1 MKMNETSMPI
11 VNQASIEATSPGL
24 PIVSVR
30 AFIEATRDSGYKST
44 SAAIA
49 ELVDN
54 AIEANAEQITISIV
68 ETFIAGSR
76 TISISVLDNGSGMPR
91 QVLELALQFG
101 GSTRFGS
108 RKGLG
113 RYGMGLPNGSLS
125 QARRVEVISWER
137 PDEVWMS
144 YLDVDEIVIGK
155 ITSIPAPVKL
165 SPEALGVDEASGT
178 LVTLS
183 RCDRLDFKR
192 ANKLVSR
199 LKLDLGRLF
208 RCYLVQGGRISINGE
223 RLAPVDPTFLMPR
236 GAEPQA
242 KPYGPPSVYGVR
254 VVDPVT
260 GEERTATVKVIFAE
274 LPLEAW
280 HGLSNEEKN
289 RRGIAKGAGVAILR
303 AGREIDYGWYFM
315 GSKRRENYDDWWR
328 CEISFPPELDEL
340 FGVTHTKQRIRPD
353 ERIVAL
359 LSPDIERTARE
370 LSNRVRRLYAAIRAQ
385 EPRDRMLEGFS
396 RKDFLL
402 EPPPARSMRR
412 ANAADGSPHMPR
424 TMPPGM
430 SYRIEEIPMES
441 RMFYEPI
448 QKGTGL
454 TLALNEN
461 HTFYKKIISRLEQE
475 LPNHDLRRCI
485 EMLLVAA
492 ARSEVI
498 LGGQRERETMKRFRQ
513 SWSDSLVAFLT

>member
-1 MKMNETSMPI
+1 MTTNNVSVPLVDHGI
-11 VNQASIEATSPGL
+11 VEAVSLGM

-54 AIEANAEQITISIV
+54 AIEANADLIAITIV
-68 ETFIAGSR
+68 ETFVAGTR
-76 TISISVLDNGSGMPR
+76 AISISVLDNGSGMPR
-91 QVLELALQFG
+91 EVLELALQFG

-125 QARRVEVISWER
+125 QARRVEVVSWESS
-137 PDEVWMS
+137 DEVWMS
-144 YLDVDEIVIGK
+144 YLDVDEIVSGK
-155 ITSIPAPVKL
+155 VATIPAPVQL
-165 SPEALGVDEASGT
+165 SAEMLGVDQPSGT

-192 ANKLVSR
+192 ANKLAAR

-208 RCYLVQGGRISINGE
+208 RCFLAKDGQISINGE
-223 RLAPVDPTFLMPR
+223 QVIPIDPTFLMSR
-236 GAEPQA
+236 DTEPGA
-242 KPYGPPSVYGVR
+242 KPYGPPLEYGVR
-254 VVDPVT
+254 FVDSAT
-260 GEERTATVKVIFAE
+260 GEERTTRIKVAFAE
-274 LPLEAW
+274 LPLEDW
-280 HGLSNEEKN
+280 HGLSNQEKN
-289 RRGIAKGAGVAILR
+289 RRGIAKGAGVAIMR

-328 CEISFPPELDEL
+328 CEISFTPELDEF
-340 FGVTHTKQRIRPD
+340 FGVTHTKQRIRPN
-353 ERIVAL
+353 ERVVAL
-359 LSPDIERTARE
+359 LSPDIERIARE
-370 LSNRVRRLYAAIRAQ
+370 LNNRVRKLYASIRAQ

-412 ANAADGSPHMPR
+412 TEASHSQLQIPKKA
-424 TMPPGM
+424 PPGM
-430 SYRIEEIPMES
+430 SYRIEEVPMES

-448 QKGTGL
+448 QKGIRL

-461 HTFYKKIISRLEQE
+461 HTFFKKVICRLEHE
-475 LPNHDLRRCI
+475 SRNDDLHRCI

-498 LGGQRERETMKRFRQ
+498 LGGQREREIMKKFRQ

>member
-1 MKMNETSMPI
+1 M
-11 VNQASIEATSPGL
+11 

-54 AIEANAEQITISIV
+54 AIEAAADLITIGIV
-68 ETFIAGSR
+68 ETFVAGNR

-125 QARRVEVISWER
+125 QARRVEVVSWER

-144 YLDVDEIVIGK
+144 YLDVDEIVSGK
-155 ITSIPAPVKL
+155 IVSIPTPVRL
-165 SPEALGVDEASGT
+165 SSETLGVEQPSGT

-183 RCDRLDFKR
+183 GCDRLDFKR
-192 ANKLVSR
+192 ANKLVAR
-199 LKLDLGRLF
+199 LNLDLGRLF
-208 RCYLVQGGRISINGE
+208 RRFLAKGGNILLNGE
-223 RLAPVDPTFLMPR
+223 RVTPIDPTFLMSRDAEP
-236 GAEPQA
+236 GAE
-242 KPYGPPSVYGVR
+242 PYGPPSGYGVR
-254 VVDPVT
+254 FLDGAT
-260 GEERTATVKVIFAE
+260 GEERTAEVTVVFTE

-280 HGLSNEEKN
+280 HSLSNEEKN

-340 FGVTHTKQRIRPD
+340 FGVTHTKQRIRPS
-353 ERIVAL
+353 ERIIAL

-370 LSNRVRRLYAAIRAQ
+370 LNNRVRKLYATIHAQ
-385 EPRDRMLEGFS
+385 EPRDRMLENFS

-412 ANAADGSPHMPR
+412 MEVSPGPLEIPKKS
-424 TMPPGM
+424 PPGM
-430 SYRIEEIPMES
+430 SYRIEEVALES

-448 QKGTGL
+448 QKGVRL

-461 HTFYKKIISRLEQE
+461 HTFHKKILSRLEQE
-475 LPNHDLRRCI
+475 SHNNDLRRCI

-498 LGGQRERETMKRFRQ
+498 LGGQREREIMRRFRQ